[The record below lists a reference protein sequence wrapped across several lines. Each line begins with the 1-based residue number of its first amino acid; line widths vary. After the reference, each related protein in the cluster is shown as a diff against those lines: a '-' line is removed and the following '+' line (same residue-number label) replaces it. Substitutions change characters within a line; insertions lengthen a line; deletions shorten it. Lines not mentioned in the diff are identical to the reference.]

1 LALEPGEISP
11 VTETQY
17 GFHVLRLENRQIVSF
32 EEARPTVVAEVSAL
46 IASIEEAAKSV
57 SIEEARASSVVVPAA
72 YLAAITRDFED
83 RTLGW
88 SLALGFAPGLT
99 SAQVKEAARAA
110 LGATEQ
116 LATIARGELEELTP
130 LLRVAYPI
138 IFADDG

>member
-1 LALEPGEISP
+1 M
-11 VTETQY
+11 
-17 GFHVLRLENRQIVSF
+17 
-32 EEARPTVVAEVSAL
+32 

-57 SIEEARASSVVVPAA
+57 SIEEVRASSVVVPTA
-72 YLAAITRDFED
+72 YLATITRNFED